1 MLLIKLRIKAKA
13 MAHQNPSTEKPGVNS
28 AASKT
33 TTALMTNRKS
43 PNVSRLIGSVKRTRM
58 GLMVKLIRM
67 MTTTKTIPESRL
79 LI

>member
-13 MAHQNPSTEKPGVNS
+13 MAHQNPSTVNPGVNS

-43 PNVSRLIGSVKRTRM
+43 PNVSRLIGSVKSTRM